1 MWKEATRLAL
11 FEWKIEWFKRIFLQ
25 CLLTYGLLMFSFGMM
40 DGVLEGGGIGLD
52 YFYLAMFGLI
62 YGWLVP
68 RSFQYQKISAETYA
82 SPIFFMLHKLP
93 IANNVLVRSRF
104 IIFYL
109 NAIPVL
115 ILLFIGF
122 TFIPEFQQVLST
134 SGVRAFTAI
143 WMSYGLSV
151 GALFPASDLGDRHV
165 TNTKLVAITI
175 GLIITITLAILPS
188 YIFYDDGVMNL
199 SIDLANRWPLI
210 SIVIATFI
218 AIISNKL
225 WINYAMS
232 KMKQVDFDI

>member
-11 FEWKIEWFKRIFLQ
+11 FEWKIEWFKRLFLQ

-40 DGVLEGGGIGLD
+40 EGVLDGGGIGLD

-93 IANNVLVRSRF
+93 IANHVLVRSRF

-115 ILLFIGF
+115 TLLFIGF
-122 TFIPEFQQVLST
+122 TFIPELQQVLST
-134 SGVRAFTAI
+134 NGFVAFAAI
-143 WMSYGLSV
+143 WMSFGLSV
-151 GALFPASDLGDRHV
+151 GALFPASDLGDRGI
-165 TNTKLVAITI
+165 TNMKLVAITI
-175 GLIITITLAILPS
+175 GLIIAITLAILPS
-188 YIFYDDGVMNL
+188 YIFYDDGIMNL
-199 SIDLANRWPLI
+199 SIEIANRWPFI
-210 SIVIATFI
+210 SIAIAVFT
-218 AIISNKL
+218 AIIANKL